1 MKKFER
7 PADQSDAKVNERL
20 QNLNRIP
27 GDILNASS
35 RALADA
41 SRPDTSPPNVTVV
54 NQQTAA
60 APQQSKPQNAAAS
73 AHNFDPWTEIWSAS
87 ILNPARMGS

>member
-41 SRPDTSPPNVTVV
+41 SRTDTSAPNVTVV
-54 NQQTAA
+54 NQQAA
-60 APQQSKPQNAAAS
+60 APPPAAPPQNAAAS
-73 AHNFDPWTEIWSAS
+73 THNFDPWVEIWSSS
-87 ILNPARMGS
+87 ILNPAGMRL